1 MTDIDI
7 KSSTRQFLTAADAL
21 EQTAAEFAAQHE
33 AKLAALEAK
42 PRTLADAAA
51 EAIESGLT
59 HNDPRMIEAG
69 LELLKY
75 ADER

>member
-21 EQTAAEFAAQHE
+21 EETAAEFAARHE
-33 AKLAALEAK
+33 AKIAALEAQ
-42 PRTLADAAA
+42 PLTLKRAAGK
-51 EAIESGLT
+51 AIEQGLEA
-59 HNDPRMIEAG
+59 NDPRMIEAG
-69 LELLKY
+69 LQLLKY